1 MRGGRL
7 GVIGLTSA
15 VALFLIGSSGVG
27 AQAGGWQA
35 GPGAALDN
43 TYSGVVDQPGN
54 GASVSGSGQFAVA
67 GWFVDNT
74 AQGWAGAD
82 DVQVWLG
89 SMDGGG
95 QKLSSAMFAQPR
107 PDVAA
112 ALGNGD
118 WTNSGFVAALSGSA
132 VPSGAQTLYVY
143 AHTPGKGWWF
153 QTVSVTGGA
162 AAGSAP
168 APAPSAGG
176 APVLKIANPQ
186 PEELVSTKSNYT
198 ITGNVADPTNIGIDV
213 WINGERGT
221 KYSVDLGTTTP
232 DAGGNWQVQFTP
244 THFPSNRNNLYVYA
258 TNKVTG
264 QETLASVGFTI
275 SDHV

>member
-7 GVIGLTSA
+7 GVLGVTSAMALLLVGSA
-15 VALFLIGSSGVG
+15 VAG
-27 AQAGGWQA
+27 AQPAGWQA
-35 GPGAALDN
+35 GPGAALEN
-43 TYSGVVDQPGN
+43 TFVGHVDEPAN
-54 GASVSGSGQFAVA
+54 GAGVPGDGSFAVR
-67 GWFVDNT
+67 GWFVDTT

-95 QKLSSAMFAQPR
+95 QMLADAWFAQPR
-107 PDVAA
+107 PDVASV
-112 ALGNGD
+112 LGNGE
-118 WTNSGFVAALSGSA
+118 WINSGFVAALPGSA

-153 QTVSVTGGA
+153 QTVSVTGGT
-162 AAGSAP
+162 
-168 APAPSAGG
+168 AGG
-176 APVLKIANPQ
+176 GPVLKIVNPQ
-186 PEELVSTKSNYT
+186 PEEIVSTKSNYT
-198 ITGNVADPTNIGIDV
+198 ITGQVADPTNITIDV
-213 WINGERGT
+213 WINGERGV

-232 DAGGNWQVQFTP
+232 DAGGNWQVTFTP
-244 THFPSNRNNLYVYA
+244 THFPSDRNNLYVYA
-258 TNKVTG
+258 TNKVTR